1 MRAKEYLEI
10 NKDQIFHYDIVK
22 CAIDALC
29 PLRNNKIKTEEY
41 FNRYLFAD
49 ARYLSNKKDFVLREG
64 EIDVNYA
71 PLVRINIIGAIYND
85 ETFIFAYNIIVMQ
98 KNKYHKLIHLNCFK
112 IKEINCKTMSD
123 IERICILYKED
134 YPKQHLCE
142 YLIDEENEEYARSK
156 HCLQNGSIEWWNDV
170 FNKAYEQFD
179 IIRIK
184 LMNGFDERTFVK
196 SICTNDKKMNHEV
209 IELVSHLFK
218 NYSYDLDEVQERK
231 YRILSDSLKITYNLM
246 NNDANLLS
254 EPEVT
259 MENNYEKNEK
269 NEIDRLKSETDRLK
283 RENELLKQQLEKDA
297 NVMTCSQQTMA
308 FSYLLNHL
316 GINTENT
323 QKSIIAR
330 FMHPIIGRN
339 EANIRKRLEFDYDDV
354 NVKQN
359 LRIVAEVFSEILPG
373 TAEQILKDIEG

>member
-1 MRAKEYLEI
+1 
-10 NKDQIFHYDIVK
+10 
-22 CAIDALC
+22 
-29 PLRNNKIKTEEY
+29 
-41 FNRYLFAD
+41 
-49 ARYLSNKKDFVLREG
+49 
-64 EIDVNYA
+64 
-71 PLVRINIIGAIYND
+71 
-85 ETFIFAYNIIVMQ
+85 
-98 KNKYHKLIHLNCFK
+98 
-112 IKEINCKTMSD
+112 
-123 IERICILYKED
+123 
-134 YPKQHLCE
+134 
-142 YLIDEENEEYARSK
+142 
-156 HCLQNGSIEWWNDV
+156 
-170 FNKAYEQFD
+170 
-179 IIRIK
+179 
-184 LMNGFDERTFVK
+184 
-196 SICTNDKKMNHEV
+196 
-209 IELVSHLFK
+209 
-218 NYSYDLDEVQERK
+218 
-231 YRILSDSLKITYNLM
+231 M
-246 NNDANLLS
+246 NNGANLLS
-254 EPEVT
+254 EPEVR